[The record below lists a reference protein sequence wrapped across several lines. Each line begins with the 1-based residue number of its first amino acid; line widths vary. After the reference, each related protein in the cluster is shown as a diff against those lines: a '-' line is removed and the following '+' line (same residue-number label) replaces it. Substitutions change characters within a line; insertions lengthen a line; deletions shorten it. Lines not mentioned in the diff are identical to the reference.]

1 MSAPRVKGAGLVVAL
16 SRAGAELAGQWNGL
30 RLAMAA
36 VAGSLCLAPPSGAE
50 WSVESHGLLSSGWDS
65 NPREW
70 VEVGHRRGDVFN
82 RLEWGL
88 AFRRGRA
95 IGIDVGWATERYLQ
109 EASEN
114 RHLVEVA
121 GSYRWNADKHWTEI
135 FAGGSGRYFPQQE
148 REDPELRGDRDVQ
161 RLELGVRGAR
171 QHARGAVLFWQ
182 AQVVGLEKQPLEE
195 GSAGRSR
202 RAGQAGGELRLN
214 WRPPWQVLVLL
225 EGSGIW
231 HEQGAI
237 GAPVGGVSLRLGSH
251 RRDGSLT
258 TGIGVARSG
267 SPSLRMSGAY
277 QRTWSNSAGIAFQR
291 LRVDLSAG
299 VVLPWRMSAHL
310 LARWHP
316 LSRYDDEA
324 RQLDPNTD
332 PDDPDDAE
340 FEERNRV
347 VLSLQRPL
355 SDTFL
360 LELQGGWHKNE
371 SGVPFADYEKTL
383 VQVALRYGT
392 AG

>member
-1 MSAPRVKGAGLVVAL
+1 VSEPWVRGTGLVAVL
-16 SRAGAELAGQWNGL
+16 SRAEAKLAGPWNRL
-30 RLAMAA
+30 RFSIAA
-36 VAGSLCLAPPSGAE
+36 AAGSLCLALPCGAE
-50 WSVESHGLLSSGWDS
+50 WSVESHALLSSGWDS

-70 VEVGHRRGDVFN
+70 VQVEHRRGDVFN

-95 IGIDVGWATERYLQ
+95 IGLDVGWATERYLQ

-114 RHLVEVA
+114 RHLLEVA
-121 GSYRWNADKHWTEI
+121 GSYRWSADKHWTEV
-135 FAGGSGRYFPQQE
+135 FAGGSARYFPQQD

-161 RLELGVRGAR
+161 RLKLGARGVR
-171 QHARGAVLFWQ
+171 QQVLGAVLFWQ
-182 AQVVGLEKQPLEE
+182 AQLVGLEKEPLGE
-195 GSAGRSR
+195 GSPGRSR
-202 RAGQAGGELRLN
+202 RGGQAGGEWRWN
-214 WRPPWQVLVLL
+214 WRSPWQALVLL

-231 HEQGAI
+231 HEQEAI
-237 GAPVGGVSLRLGSH
+237 GAPVAGMSPRLGSH
-251 RRDGSLT
+251 RRDGSLGA
-258 TGIGVARSG
+258 GIGVTRSG
-267 SPSLRMSGAY
+267 SPSLRVTGAY
-277 QRTWSNSAGIAFQR
+277 QRTWSNSAGIAFER

-299 VVLPWRMSAHL
+299 VLLPWRVSAHL

-316 LSRYDDEA
+316 LSRYDDQA
-324 RQLDPNTD
+324 RQLDPNAD

-360 LELQGGWHKNE
+360 LELQGGWHRNE

-383 VQVALRYGT
+383 VQIALRYGT